1 MANKTSPKRAKNSSN
16 SKIQLLTTRKKAFG
30 LVLLSGLFLIAVFVV
45 GFRYS
50 PTRIKARA
58 ASTVFDCLY
67 HGPSTNQRFACIAE
81 SIELQGIRYGNASIN
96 SNNSGLSGPVF
107 YNKFWGISTG
117 SKSTYAKNPQ
127 MWWNTDRNSSNDLLD
142 CSGFVNVVFWLGLN
156 QPPIDETQ
164 INDVPTD
171 YTVRGAAS
179 TYIQMAERR
188 LNPSLRKIVDLT
200 SLLPDLT
207 SLLPGDILIKEPA
220 PGNADW
226 HAEIFTG
233 YGNVK
238 GAVDK
243 NAIISTGSAF
253 MTAEK
258 NIQWENQIPP
268 LYPVSDPLN
277 SLNRTQSRSR
287 PPTKWT
293 YGLRYKYPLPAPPKL
308 IGIPTT
314 I

>member
-1 MANKTSPKRAKNSSN
+1 MTNKTSPKRAKNSSN
-16 SKIQLLTTRKKAFG
+16 SKIQILTTRKKAFG

-45 GFRYS
+45 GIRYS

-58 ASTVFDCLY
+58 ASYAGQCLY
-67 HGPSTNQRFACIAE
+67 FWSTNQRFACIAE
-81 SIELQGIRYGNASIN
+81 SIELQGIKYGNASTN
-96 SNNSGLSGPVF
+96 SNNSGLSGIAF
-107 YNKFWGISTG
+107 YNKFWGITAG
-117 SKSTYAKNPQ
+117 SNSFYAKDPKK
-127 MWWNTDRNSSNDLLD
+127 WWNTDRNNSNDLLD
-142 CSGFVNVVFWLGLN
+142 CSGFVNVVFWLGLL
-156 QPPIDETQ
+156 QPDIKEDQ
-164 INDVPTD
+164 VNDVPTD

-179 TYIQMAERR
+179 TYIQMANRP
-188 LNPSLRKIVDLT
+188 NPSLRKILDLKI
-200 SLLPDLT
+200 
-207 SLLPGDILIKEPA
+207 LLPGDILIKESTSD
-220 PGNADW
+220 NADW

-258 NIQWENQIPP
+258 NIKWENQIPP
-268 LYPVSDPLN
+268 LNPVPDPSNL
-277 SLNRTQSRSR
+277 SNRTQSRSR

-293 YGLRYKYPLPAPPKL
+293 YGLRYMYPLPLPPKL
-308 IGIPTT
+308 PGIPTR